1 MSSTP
6 GDHHPAEA
14 ADENTVEP
22 SAAAGEAADG
32 LADREAAEQFQQ
44 AVEHRLIDQARAKSD
59 TDEEEAPEKESED
72 DSPVSMDN
80 PE

>member
-6 GDHHPAEA
+6 DDHHPSKA

-22 SAAAGEAADG
+22 SAAAGDASDG
-32 LADREAAEQFQQ
+32 LANPEAAEQFQQ
-44 AVEHRLIDQARAKSD
+44 AVEHRLIDQAREKSD
-59 TDEEEAPEKESED
+59 TDEEEAPETEPEE
-72 DSPVSMDN
+72 DSPVRMDN